1 MIRIRCSNRR
11 ELVMPSAYPYSH
23 TFSII
28 DDDSTGDDL
37 GKVRDA
43 GKIAEHGGDQGQA
56 VSA

>member
-28 DDDSTGDDL
+28 DG
-37 GKVRDA
+37 
-43 GKIAEHGGDQGQA
+43 
-56 VSA
+56 